1 MHYRMLNI
9 KTCFC
14 LFIPEMFFFKCQ
26 ISSLSSASK
35 KKLKDCHLL
44 EVTNWL
50 ENSNA
55 TYIGEFSN
63 SFEVLIPLQVTSLS
77 KGAGGNKLPQ
87 AGMLVVK

>member
-1 MHYRMLNI
+1 MSNQQSV
-9 KTCFC
+9 FC
-14 LFIPEMFFFKCQ
+14 N
-26 ISSLSSASK
+26 SASE
-35 KKLKDCHLL
+35 KKLKDCQLF

-50 ENSNA
+50 ENSNS

>member
-1 MHYRMLNI
+1 MSNQQSVIYII
-9 KTCFC
+9 K
-14 LFIPEMFFFKCQ
+14 E
-26 ISSLSSASK
+26 
-35 KKLKDCHLL
+35 LKNCHLL

-55 TYIGEFSN
+55 KYYIGEFSN